1 MTPEPNHPTP
11 VEVSRLRLLLVKLKH
26 IGDALLLTPTVL
38 AIRQK
43 YPNAEIWVVVR
54 AGTEGILAGC
64 SAIDRILTV
73 TPTKSDRRPFGS
85 LWRDLRTWFVLR
97 GRKFDYAF
105 ELTDGDRGRWLAGMS
120 RARARCVNV
129 SFYRLSFWWKRWFN
143 RLSSS
148 PWTTGHRVKKD
159 FDAVA
164 DFLPLSAEIPP
175 LCFERSAAREPDLVR
190 KLDNYAI
197 VHPGTRWPRKQ
208 WPIAYWG
215 QVGEALLERVEKIV
229 ISCGP
234 DPEERA
240 LAAKL
245 IETWGAD
252 RAVSVDG
259 GLGWPDLAGMLFRA
273 RLFVGVDTAAMH
285 LAAAC
290 QCPVIAIF
298 GDSVASQWRPWKAP
312 HALIQ
317 PADLLSR
324 EKIEQ
329 IPSQEIIRRVTPDL
343 VLKAID
349 SLIRPSIA
357 SAS

>member
-1 MTPEPNHPTP
+1 MPPTEINSTPASDAP
-11 VEVSRLRLLLVKLKH
+11 LRLLLVKLKH

-38 AIRQK
+38 AIREK
-43 YPNAEIWVVVR
+43 YPSAEIWVVVR

-73 TPTKSDRRPFGS
+73 TPTKSDRRPVGS

-120 RARARCVNV
+120 RARVRCVNV
-129 SFYRLSFWWKRWFN
+129 SLYRLSFWWKRWFN
-143 RLSSS
+143 RLSST
-148 PWTTGHRVKKD
+148 PWIATHRVKKD
-159 FDAVA
+159 FAGVA
-164 DFLPLSAEIPP
+164 DFLPLSDEIPP
-175 LCFERSAAREPDLVR
+175 LCFERSAAREPDLVK

-208 WPIAYWG
+208 WPIVYWR
-215 QVGEALLERVEKIV
+215 QVGEALLERVETIV
-229 ISCGP
+229 VSCGP

-259 GLGWPDLAGMLFRA
+259 SLGWPELAGMLFRA
-273 RLFVGVDTAAMH
+273 RLFIGVDTAAMH

-298 GDSVASQWRPWKAP
+298 GDSVANQWRPWKAP

-317 PADLLSR
+317 PADLLSA
-324 EKIEQ
+324 EEIAQ
-329 IPSQEIIRRVTPDL
+329 IPSREIIKRVTPEL
-343 VLKAID
+343 VMDAID
-349 SLIRPSIA
+349 GLIRPSIA
-357 SAS
+357 SAA